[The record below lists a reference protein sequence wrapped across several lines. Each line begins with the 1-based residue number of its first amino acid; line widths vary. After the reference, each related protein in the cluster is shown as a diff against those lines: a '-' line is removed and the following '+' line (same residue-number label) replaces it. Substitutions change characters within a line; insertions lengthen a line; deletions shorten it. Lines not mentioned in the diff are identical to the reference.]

1 MTRRSHLDL
10 DRETEAARYAVD
22 LVDLIGASV
31 PLRRKSASGAEWAGP
46 CPKCGAGDDRF
57 IVRPKGKPD
66 HPAPGFWC
74 RVCHWTGTAID
85 WQMHLTGE
93 PWNEAAR
100 SLLARAGMTDL
111 SRDAVLARREV
122 IAARVH
128 VETAEQAEH
137 RREIAR
143 RLAAITASRD
153 RVDRLQREDRALAAL
168 AYRGI
173 PASTAAEFGLGLDD
187 HAGRPALVIPWTVT
201 AAGGEVQTRAVQYR
215 YLDDVDSRDRYR
227 WHTGS
232 SGRLYNADAV
242 TTPMD
247 AELIVVEGALKALT
261 LWSAG
266 VFSVCALPNK
276 AGWQTGIRAH
286 GAAWLAP
293 FRRFERV
300 WIALDPDAAPEARE
314 AAAGLPNAR
323 AVTLPDK
330 PDDLLLALDGDVDA
344 FTVYVRQGRP
354 A

>member
-1 MTRRSHLDL
+1 MIRRSHLDL
-10 DRETEAARYAVD
+10 DRETDAAKFAVD

-31 PLRRKSASGAEWAGP
+31 PLRRKAASSAEWAGP

-57 IVRPKGKPD
+57 IVRPKGKAD

-74 RVCHWTGTAID
+74 RVCNWTGTAID

-93 PWNEAAR
+93 PWHQAVR
-100 SLLARAGMTDL
+100 SLLDRAGMADL
-111 SRDAVLARREV
+111 SPEGIAARRDM

-168 AYRGI
+168 ASRGI
-173 PASTAAEFGLGLDD
+173 SPATAAEFGLGLDD
-187 HAGRPALVIPWTVT
+187 HSGRPALVIPWTVT
-201 AAGGEVQTRAVQYR
+201 APGGEVATRAVQYR
-215 YLDDVDSRDRYR
+215 YLDDVDGHDRYR

-232 SGRLYNADAV
+232 AGRLYNADAV
-242 TTPMD
+242 TTPLD

-266 VFSVCALPNK
+266 MFSVCALPNK
-276 AGWQTGIRAH
+276 AGWGTGMRAH

-300 WIALDPDAAPEARE
+300 YIALDPDAAQEARE

-323 AVTLPDK
+323 AVTLPYK
-330 PDDLLLALDGDVDA
+330 PDDLLLALGGDVDA
-344 FTVYVRQGRP
+344 FAVYLRQGR
-354 A
+354 AV